1 MKLLVN
7 LYWKYIAS
15 PEAYARYLGVK
26 IGNNCLIATRFWSSE
41 PYLIEIGSNCQITS
55 GVRFHTHGGGNPVRN
70 LCPDFDVFGKI
81 KVEDWAYIGT
91 GTQVMP
97 GVTIGEGALV
107 AAGSIVTKS
116 VPPRMVVG
124 GNPARVICSVEE
136 YLAKN
141 ISYNLGTKGLSPED
155 KKRLLLS
162 LPDENFIKK

>member
-97 GVTIGEGALV
+97 GVTIGSNVVIGGGSVVVKDIPSNVV
-107 AAGSIVTKS
+107 AV
-116 VPPRMVVG
+116 
-124 GNPARVICSVEE
+124 GNPCRVVRP
-136 YLAKN
+136 
-141 ISYNLGTKGLSPED
+141 ISDED
-155 KKRLLLS
+155 KQKS
-162 LPDENFIKK
+162 WDWI